1 MREIGVRAL
10 KQSLSETL
18 REVSARGQQVRV
30 TVRGRPLVDIVP
42 AAASAGD
49 DHLRRLVAQGRLTP
63 PARARPAQAPRL
75 VQARRSASSLVLA
88 EREAE
93 R

>member
-10 KQSLSETL
+10 KSSLSETL
-18 REVSARGQQVRV
+18 REAAGGQEVRV

-42 AAASAGD
+42 VGSSDDGD
-49 DHLRRLVAQGRLTP
+49 RLQRLVAQGRLTLP
-63 PARARPAQAPRL
+63 TRRHPVRASRL
-75 VQARRSASSLVLA
+75 VKSRTSASSLGLA
-88 EREAE
+88 ERDAE

>member
-1 MREIGVRAL
+1 MREIGVRQL

-18 REVSARGQQVRV
+18 RAVSRGQQVRV
-30 TVRGRPLVDIVP
+30 TVRGKAVADIVP
-42 AAASAGD
+42 AGAAAND
-49 DHLRRLVAQGRLTP
+49 DRVRELVAEGRIVVP
-63 PARARPAQAPRL
+63 SRARPRRAPRL
-75 VQARRSASSLVLA
+75 VKSRRSASSLVLS

>member
-1 MREIGVRAL
+1 MREIGVREL

-18 REVSARGQQVRV
+18 RAVAGGQQVRV
-30 TVRGRPLVDIVP
+30 TVRGKAVADIVP
-42 AAASAGD
+42 AGAAAED
-49 DHLRRLVAQGRLTP
+49 DRLRVLVAEGRLAAP
-63 PARARPAQAPRL
+63 SRAHPNRAPRL
-75 VQARRSASSLVLA
+75 AKGRRSASALILA

>member
-10 KQSLSETL
+10 KSSLSETL
-18 REVSARGQQVRV
+18 REAASGQEVRV

-42 AAASAGD
+42 AGTSDEGD
-49 DHLRRLVAQGRLTP
+49 RLRRLVAQGRLTLP
-63 PARARPAQAPRL
+63 TRRHPARAPRL
-75 VQARRSASSLVLA
+75 VKTRISASSLVLA
-88 EREAE
+88 ERDAE